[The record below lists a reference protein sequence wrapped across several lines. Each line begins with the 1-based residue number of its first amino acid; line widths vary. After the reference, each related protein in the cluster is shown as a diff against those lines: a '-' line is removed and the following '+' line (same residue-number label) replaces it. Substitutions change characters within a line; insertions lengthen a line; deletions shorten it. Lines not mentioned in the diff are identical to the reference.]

1 MIKIIYRLF
10 ISLTLIIALIV
21 IYLSII
27 GVKTDKFNNQITS
40 KVREINSNLD
50 LKLNQVNIKLN
61 PLSFTVDLKTLGT
74 DLSYQDNII
83 QLENLKSQISLK
95 SIFKNEFAISELV
108 ISTKSIALK
117 DLIILV
123 KEVKNYQQLYIAN
136 EIIDNGYIVAD
147 LKFEFNEVGNIK
159 DNFIIKG
166 LVNNAELTLSNK
178 KVTKL
183 NFIFQANNK
192 ELNLEDLTFLLNNK
206 SLNIPKINAK
216 KNADNFLITG
226 SVKNKDLNFEKNEIK
241 KFLDNELINKNL
253 NNLSFNS
260 ESNFKFNIDNKLKI
274 KNLDIQ
280 GSINV
285 NKLDIDNFLGDNSI
299 LPNIKKNLVF
309 ENQQIKFNYNKNKIE
324 ITGSGNIFIQNN
336 LDVINYQITNTQDN
350 YLFNLDFEIEDNP
363 LILNF
368 INFEKDVES
377 SLSLKLKGA
386 LKKDKLEFD
395 HIILTEDKNII
406 SIENLQLSKDFKI
419 EELESINL
427 NFEDKSKL
435 KNELK
440 LKKDK
445 NAYVISGASFNADHL
460 ITELLKSNKNN
471 KKFFFSK
478 DFELKINVKKV
489 YLDTN
494 NKIDNLKGKI
504 ILSKNEVVNLNL
516 ESDFS
521 DNKKITFTIRDN
533 NGEKITTLFSD
544 EAKPL
549 VDRYKFIKGFNEG
562 KLDFYSSK
570 KNNESKS
577 NLKIYDFKL
586 KELPALT
593 KILSLASLQGI
604 ADLLS
609 GEGIRFTE
617 FEMNFDN
624 KADLMT
630 INEIY
635 AIGPAISILMEGY
648 IEKDNLISLRGTL
661 VPATTINK
669 TIGSIPLIG
678 NILVGKKVGEGVFG
692 VSFKIKGPPQDLE
705 TTVNPIKTLTPRFIT
720 RTLEKIKKKLV
731 KFNFNMSFFS

>member
-1 MIKIIYRLF
+1 MIKIVYRLF

-27 GVKTDKFNNQITS
+27 GIKTDKFNNQITL

-95 SIFKNEFAISELV
+95 SIFKNEFAISELA

-117 DLIILV
+117 DLIILI
-123 KEVKNYQQLYIAN
+123 KEVKNYQQLFIAN

-166 LVNNAELTLSNK
+166 LINNAELTLSNK

-192 ELNLEDLTFLLNNK
+192 ELNLEGLTFLLNNK
-206 SLNIPKINAK
+206 SLNIPKLNAK
-216 KNADNFLITG
+216 KYDDNFLVTG
-226 SVKNKDLNFEKNEIK
+226 IVKNKDLNFEKNDIK
-241 KFLDNELINKNL
+241 KFLDNKLINKNL

-280 GSINV
+280 ASVNV
-285 NKLDIDNFLGDNSI
+285 NKLDIDNFIGDNSI

-309 ENQQIKFNYNKNKIE
+309 ENQQIKINYNKSKIE

-336 LDVINYQITNTQDN
+336 LDVINYQITNIQDN

-368 INFEKDVES
+368 INFEKDVKS

-386 LKKDKLEFD
+386 LKKDKLKFD

-419 EELESINL
+419 DELETINL

-445 NAYVISGASFNADHL
+445 NVYVISGASFNADHL
-460 ITELLKSNKNN
+460 ITELLKSNEDN
-471 KKFFFSK
+471 KKNFFSK
-478 DFELKINVKKV
+478 NFELKINVKKV
-489 YLDTN
+489 YLDAN
-494 NKIDNLKGKI
+494 NKIDNLNGKI
-504 ILSKNEVVNLNL
+504 ILSNNEVVNLDL
-516 ESDFS
+516 ESNFS
-521 DNKKITFTIRDN
+521 NNKKITFTIRDN

-549 VDRYKFIKGFNEG
+549 VDRYKFIKGFTEG
-562 KLDFYSSK
+562 KLDFYSTK
-570 KNNESKS
+570 KNNQSKS

-609 GEGIRFTE
+609 GEGIRFSE

-624 KADLMT
+624 KGDLMI

-648 IEKDNLISLRGTL
+648 VEKDNLVSLRGTL

-720 RTLEKIKKKLV
+720 RTLEKIKK
-731 KFNFNMSFFS
+731 N

>member
-1 MIKIIYRLF
+1 MIKIVYRLF

-95 SIFKNEFAISELV
+95 SIFKNEFAISELA

-123 KEVKNYQQLYIAN
+123 KEVKNYQQLFIAN

-206 SLNIPKINAK
+206 SLNIPKLNAK
-216 KNADNFLITG
+216 KNDDNFLVTG
-226 SVKNKDLNFEKNEIK
+226 IVKNKDLNFEKNDIK
-241 KFLDNELINKNL
+241 KFLNNKLINKNL

-260 ESNFKFNIDNKLKI
+260 ESNFKFNIDNNLKI

-280 GSINV
+280 ASVNV
-285 NKLDIDNFLGDNSI
+285 NKLDIDNFIGDNSI

-309 ENQQIKFNYNKNKIE
+309 ENQQIKINYNKSKIE

-336 LDVINYQITNTQDN
+336 LDVINYQITNIQDN

-386 LKKDKLEFD
+386 LKKDKLKFD

-419 EELESINL
+419 DELETINL

-445 NAYVISGASFNADHL
+445 NVYVISGASFNADHL
-460 ITELLKSNKNN
+460 ITELLKSNEDN
-471 KKFFFSK
+471 KRKFFSK
-478 DFELKINVKKV
+478 NFELKINVEKV
-489 YLDTN
+489 YLDAN

-504 ILSKNEVVNLNL
+504 ILSNNEVVNLNL

-521 DNKKITFTIRDN
+521 NNKKITFTIRDN

-549 VDRYKFIKGFNEG
+549 VDRYKFIKGFTEG

-609 GEGIRFTE
+609 GEGIRFSE

-648 IEKDNLISLRGTL
+648 VEKDSLVSLRGTL

-678 NILVGKKVGEGVFG
+678 NILVGQKVGEGVFG
-692 VSFKIKGPPQDLE
+692 VSFKIKGPPKDLE

-720 RTLEKIKKKLV
+720 RTLEKIKK
-731 KFNFNMSFFS
+731 N

>member
-1 MIKIIYRLF
+1 MIKIVYRLF

-40 KVREINSNLD
+40 KVKEINSNLD

-95 SIFKNEFAISELV
+95 SIFKNEFAISELA

-123 KEVKNYQQLYIAN
+123 KEVKNYQQLFIAN

-192 ELNLEDLTFLLNNK
+192 ELNFEDLTFLLNNK
-206 SLNIPKINAK
+206 SLNIPKLNAK
-216 KNADNFLITG
+216 KNDNNFLVKG
-226 SVKNKDLNFEKNEIK
+226 SEKNEIK
-241 KFLDNELINKNL
+241 KLLDNELINKNL

-280 GSINV
+280 SSVNV
-285 NKLDIDNFLGDNSI
+285 NKLDIDNFFDDNSI

-309 ENQQIKFNYNKNKIE
+309 ENQQIKFNYNKSKIE

-336 LDVINYQITNTQDN
+336 LDVIKYQITNIEDN
-350 YLFNLDFEIEDNP
+350 YLFDLDFEIENNP

-386 LKKDKLEFD
+386 LKKDKFEFD

-419 EELESINL
+419 EELETINL
-427 NFEDKSKL
+427 NFEDRSKL

-445 NAYVISGASFNADHL
+445 NIYVISGASFNADHL
-460 ITELLKSNKNN
+460 ITELLKSNEDN
-471 KKFFFSK
+471 KKKIFSK
-478 DFELKINVKKV
+478 NFELKINVKKV

-494 NKIDNLKGKI
+494 NIIDNLKGKI
-504 ILSKNEVVNLNL
+504 ILSNNEVVNLNL
-516 ESDFS
+516 ESNFS
-521 DNKKITFTIRDN
+521 NNKKITFTIRDN

-549 VDRYKFIKGFNEG
+549 VDRYKFIKGFTEG
-562 KLDFYSSK
+562 KLDFYSSR

-609 GEGIRFTE
+609 GEGIRFSE

-630 INEIY
+630 INELY

-669 TIGSIPLIG
+669 AI
-678 NILVGKKVGEGVFG
+678 
-692 VSFKIKGPPQDLE
+692 
-705 TTVNPIKTLTPRFIT
+705 R
-720 RTLEKIKKKLV
+720 
-731 KFNFNMSFFS
+731 

>member
-1 MIKIIYRLF
+1 MIKIVYRLF

-95 SIFKNEFAISELV
+95 SIFKNEFAISELA

-123 KEVKNYQQLYIAN
+123 KEVKNYQQLFIAN

-206 SLNIPKINAK
+206 SLNIPKLNAK
-216 KNADNFLITG
+216 KNDDNFLVTG
-226 SVKNKDLNFEKNEIK
+226 IVKNKDLNFEKNDIK
-241 KFLDNELINKNL
+241 KFLDNKLINKNL

-280 GSINV
+280 ASVNV
-285 NKLDIDNFLGDNSI
+285 NKLDIDNFIGDNSI

-309 ENQQIKFNYNKNKIE
+309 ENQQIKINYNKSKIE

-336 LDVINYQITNTQDN
+336 LDVINYQITNIQDN

-419 EELESINL
+419 EELETINL
-427 NFEDKSKL
+427 NFEDRSKL

-460 ITELLKSNKNN
+460 ITELLKSNEDNK
-471 KKFFFSK
+471 KKFFSK
-478 DFELKINVKKV
+478 NFELKINVEKV
-489 YLDTN
+489 YLDAN

-504 ILSKNEVVNLNL
+504 ILSNNEVVNLNL

-521 DNKKITFTIRDN
+521 NNKKITFTIRDN

-549 VDRYKFIKGFNEG
+549 VDRYKFIKGFTEG

-609 GEGIRFTE
+609 GEGIRFSE

-648 IEKDNLISLRGTL
+648 VEKDNLVSLRGTL

-678 NILVGKKVGEGVFG
+678 NILVGQKVGEGVFG
-692 VSFKIKGPPQDLE
+692 VSFKIKGPPKDLE

-720 RTLEKIKKKLV
+720 RTLEKIKK
-731 KFNFNMSFFS
+731 N

>member
-21 IYLSII
+21 VYLSII
-27 GVKTDKFNNQITS
+27 GIKTDKFNNHIIS

-61 PLSFTVDLKTLGT
+61 PLSFTADLKTLGT

-95 SIFKNEFAISELV
+95 SIFKNEFAISELA
-108 ISTKSIALK
+108 ISTKSTSLK

-123 KEVKNYQQLYIAN
+123 KKVKNYQQLFIAN
-136 EIIDNGYIVAD
+136 EIVDNGYIIAD

-166 LVNNAELTLSNK
+166 LINNAELTLSNK

-192 ELNLEDLTFLLNNK
+192 ELNLRNLTFLLNNK
-206 SLNIPKINAK
+206 SFYIPKLNAE
-216 KNADNFLITG
+216 KNDDNFLVTG
-226 SVKNKDLNFEKNEIK
+226 SVKNEDLNFEKNEIK
-241 KFLDNELINKNL
+241 KLLDNELINKNL

-280 GSINV
+280 SSVNV

-309 ENQQIKFNYNKNKIE
+309 ENQQIKFNYNKSKIE
-324 ITGSGNIFIQNN
+324 ITGSGNIFVQNN
-336 LDVINYQITNTQDN
+336 LDVINYQITNIQDN
-350 YLFNLDFEIEDNP
+350 YLFNLDLEIEDNP
-363 LILNF
+363 VILNF

-377 SLSLKLKGA
+377 SLNLKLKGA
-386 LKKDKLEFD
+386 LKKDKLGFD
-395 HIILTEDKNII
+395 HIILIEDKNII
-406 SIENLQLSKDFKI
+406 SIENMQLSKDFKI
-419 EELESINL
+419 EELETINL

-435 KNELK
+435 KNELR

-445 NAYVISGASFNADHL
+445 NTYVISGTSFNADHL
-460 ITELLKSNKNN
+460 ITKLLKSNEDNK
-471 KKFFFSK
+471 KKFFSK
-478 DFELKINVKKV
+478 NFELKINVKKV
-489 YLDTN
+489 YLDVN
-494 NKIDNLKGKI
+494 NKIDNLKGKV
-504 ILSKNEVVNLNL
+504 ILSNNEVVNLNL
-516 ESDFS
+516 ESEFS

-533 NGEKITTLFSD
+533 NGEKITTLFTD

-549 VDRYKFIKGFNEG
+549 VDRYKFIKGFTEG

-570 KNNESKS
+570 ENNLSKS

-586 KELPALT
+586 QELPALT

-604 ADLLS
+604 VDLLS
-609 GEGIRFTE
+609 GEGIRFSE
-617 FEMNFDN
+617 FEMDFDN

-630 INEIY
+630 INELY

-669 TIGSIPLIG
+669 AIGSIPLIG

-692 VSFKIKGPPQDLE
+692 VSFKIKGPPKDLE

-720 RTLEKIKKKLV
+720 RTLEKIKK
-731 KFNFNMSFFS
+731 N

>member
-1 MIKIIYRLF
+1 MIKIVYRLF

-95 SIFKNEFAISELV
+95 SIFKNEFAILELA

-123 KEVKNYQQLYIAN
+123 KEVKNYQQLFIAN

-147 LKFEFNEVGNIK
+147 LKFEFNEVGYIK

-206 SLNIPKINAK
+206 SLNIPKLNAK
-216 KNADNFLITG
+216 KNDDNFLVTG
-226 SVKNKDLNFEKNEIK
+226 IVKNKDLNFEKNDIK
-241 KFLDNELINKNL
+241 KFLDNKLINKNL

-260 ESNFKFNIDNKLKI
+260 EANFKFNIDNKLKI

-280 GSINV
+280 GSVNV
-285 NKLDIDNFLGDNSI
+285 NKLDIDNFIGDNSI

-309 ENQQIKFNYNKNKIE
+309 ENQQIKINYNKSKIE

-336 LDVINYQITNTQDN
+336 LDVINYQITNIQDN

-386 LKKDKLEFD
+386 LKKDKLKFD

-419 EELESINL
+419 DELETINL

-445 NAYVISGASFNADHL
+445 NVYVISGASFNADHL
-460 ITELLKSNKNN
+460 ITELLKSNEDN
-471 KKFFFSK
+471 KRKFFSK
-478 DFELKINVKKV
+478 NFELKINLEKV
-489 YLDTN
+489 YLDAN
-494 NKIDNLKGKI
+494 YKIDNLKGKI
-504 ILSKNEVVNLNL
+504 ILSNNEVVNLNL

-521 DNKKITFTIRDN
+521 INKKITFTIRDN
-533 NGEKITTLFSD
+533 NSEKITTLFSD

-549 VDRYKFIKGFNEG
+549 VDRYKFIKGFTEG

-609 GEGIRFTE
+609 GEGIRFSE

-648 IEKDNLISLRGTL
+648 VEKDSLVSLRGTL

-678 NILVGKKVGEGVFG
+678 NILVGQKVGEGVFG
-692 VSFKIKGPPQDLE
+692 VSFKIKGPPKDLE

-720 RTLEKIKKKLV
+720 RTLEKIKK
-731 KFNFNMSFFS
+731 N

>member
-10 ISLTLIIALIV
+10 ISLTLTIALIV

-40 KVREINSNLD
+40 KIREINSNLD
-50 LKLNQVNIKLN
+50 LKLNKVNIKLN

-74 DLSYQDNII
+74 DLFYQDKII
-83 QLENLKSQISLK
+83 QLENLKTQISLK

-108 ISTKSIALK
+108 ISTKSISLK

-192 ELNLEDLTFLLNNK
+192 ELNLEDLTFLFNNK
-206 SLNIPKINAK
+206 SLNMPKLNAK

-226 SVKNKDLNFEKNEIK
+226 SLKNKDLNFEKNEIK
-241 KFLDNELINKNL
+241 KFLDNKLINKNL

-260 ESNFKFNIDNKLKI
+260 ESNFKFNIDNNLKI

-280 GSINV
+280 ASVNV
-285 NKLDIDNFLGDNSI
+285 NKLNIDNFLADNSI

-309 ENQQIKFNYNKNKIE
+309 ENQQIEFNYNKSKIE

-350 YLFNLDFEIEDNP
+350 YLFNLDFEIKDNP

-406 SIENLQLSKDFKI
+406 SVENLHLSKDFKI
-419 EELESINL
+419 EELETINL

-460 ITELLKSNKNN
+460 ITELLKSNKDN
-471 KKFFFSK
+471 KKIFFSK

-489 YLDTN
+489 YLDAN

-504 ILSKNEVVNLNL
+504 ILSKSEVVNLNL

-521 DNKKITFTIRDN
+521 NNKKITFTIRDN

-549 VDRYKFIKGFNEG
+549 VDRYKFIKGFTEG
-562 KLDFYSSK
+562 KLDFYSIK
-570 KNNESKS
+570 KNNVSKS

-635 AIGPAISILMEGY
+635 AIGQAISILMEGY

-720 RTLEKIKKKLV
+720 RTLEKIKK
-731 KFNFNMSFFS
+731 N

>member
-21 IYLSII
+21 VYLSII
-27 GVKTDKFNNQITS
+27 GIKTDKFNNHIIS

-61 PLSFTVDLKTLGT
+61 PLSFTADLKTLGT

-95 SIFKNEFAISELV
+95 SIFKNEFAISELA
-108 ISTKSIALK
+108 ISTKSTSLK

-123 KEVKNYQQLYIAN
+123 KKVKNYQQLFIAN
-136 EIIDNGYIVAD
+136 EIVDNGYIVAD

-166 LVNNAELTLSNK
+166 LINNAELTLSNK

-192 ELNLEDLTFLLNNK
+192 ELNLQNLTFLLNNK
-206 SLNIPKINAK
+206 SFYIPKLNAE
-216 KNADNFLITG
+216 KNDDNFSVTG
-226 SVKNKDLNFEKNEIK
+226 SVKNEDLNFEKNEIK
-241 KFLDNELINKNL
+241 KLLDNELINKNL

-280 GSINV
+280 SSVNV

-309 ENQQIKFNYNKNKIE
+309 ENQQIKFNYNKSKIE
-324 ITGSGNIFIQNN
+324 ITGSGNIFVQNN
-336 LDVINYQITNTQDN
+336 LDVINYQITNIQDN
-350 YLFNLDFEIEDNP
+350 YLFNLDFEIGDNP
-363 LILNF
+363 VILNF

-377 SLSLKLKGA
+377 SLNLKLKGA
-386 LKKDKLEFD
+386 LKKDKLGFD
-395 HIILTEDKNII
+395 HIILIEDKNII

-419 EELESINL
+419 EELETINL

-445 NAYVISGASFNADHL
+445 NTYVISGTSFNADHL
-460 ITELLKSNKNN
+460 ITKLLKSNEDNK
-471 KKFFFSK
+471 KKFFSK
-478 DFELKINVKKV
+478 NFELKINVKKV
-489 YLDTN
+489 YLDVN
-494 NKIDNLKGKI
+494 NKIDNLKGKV
-504 ILSKNEVVNLNL
+504 ILSNNEVVNLNL

-533 NGEKITTLFSD
+533 NGEKITTLFTD

-549 VDRYKFIKGFNEG
+549 VDRYKFIKGFTEG

-570 KNNESKS
+570 KNNLSKS

-586 KELPALT
+586 KELPVLT

-609 GEGIRFTE
+609 GEGIRFSE
-617 FEMNFDN
+617 FEMDYDN

-630 INEIY
+630 INELY

-648 IEKDNLISLRGTL
+648 IEKDNLISLRGTI

-669 TIGSIPLIG
+669 AIGSIPLIG

-705 TTVNPIKTLTPRFIT
+705 TTVNPIKTLTPRFII
-720 RTLEKIKKKLV
+720 RTLEKIKK
-731 KFNFNMSFFS
+731 N

>member
-10 ISLTLIIALIV
+10 ISLTLTIALIV

-27 GVKTDKFNNQITS
+27 GIKTDKFNHQITS

-61 PLSFTVDLKTLGT
+61 PLSFTVNLKTLGT
-74 DLSYQDNII
+74 DLFYQDNII

-95 SIFKNEFAISELV
+95 SIFKNEFAISELA
-108 ISTKSIALK
+108 ISTKSISLK

-123 KEVKNYQQLYIAN
+123 KEVKNYQQLFIAN
-136 EIIDNGYIVAD
+136 EIIDKGYIVAD

-166 LVNNAELTLSNK
+166 LINNAELTLSNK

-206 SLNIPKINAK
+206 NLNIPKLNVK
-216 KNADNFLITG
+216 KNDDDFLVTG

-241 KFLDNELINKNL
+241 TFLNNELINKNL

-280 GSINV
+280 ASVNV
-285 NKLDIDNFLGDNSI
+285 NKLDIDNFLGNNSI

-309 ENQQIKFNYNKNKIE
+309 ENQQIKINYNKSKIE
-324 ITGSGNIFIQNN
+324 ITGSGNILIQNN
-336 LDVINYQITNTQDN
+336 LDVISYQITNIQDN
-350 YLFNLDFEIEDNP
+350 YLFNLDFEIEENP

-377 SLSLKLKGA
+377 SLSLKFKGA
-386 LKKDKLEFD
+386 LKKDRLEFD

-406 SIENLQLSKDFKI
+406 SIENLQFSKDFKI
-419 EELESINL
+419 EKLETINL
-427 NFEDKSKL
+427 NFEDKSKF

-445 NAYVISGASFNADHL
+445 NVYVISGASFNADHL
-460 ITELLKSNKNN
+460 ITELLKSNEDNK
-471 KKFFFSK
+471 KKFFSK
-478 DFELKINVKKV
+478 NFELKINVKKV
-489 YLDTN
+489 YLDAN

-504 ILSKNEVVNLNL
+504 ILRNNEVVNLNL

-521 DNKKITFTIRDN
+521 SNKKITFTIRDN

-549 VDRYKFIKGFNEG
+549 VDRYKFIKGFTEG
-562 KLDFYSSK
+562 RLDFYSSK

-648 IEKDNLISLRGTL
+648 VEKDNLVSLRGTL

-692 VSFKIKGPPQDLE
+692 VSFKIKGPPKNLE

-720 RTLEKIKKKLV
+720 RTLEKIKK
-731 KFNFNMSFFS
+731 N

>member
-1 MIKIIYRLF
+1 MIKIVYRLF

-95 SIFKNEFAISELV
+95 SIFKNEFAISELA

-123 KEVKNYQQLYIAN
+123 KEVKNYQQLFIAN

-206 SLNIPKINAK
+206 SLNIPKLNAK
-216 KNADNFLITG
+216 KNDDNFLVTG
-226 SVKNKDLNFEKNEIK
+226 IVKNKDLNFEKNDIK
-241 KFLDNELINKNL
+241 KFLDNKLINKNL

-260 ESNFKFNIDNKLKI
+260 ESNFKFNIDNNLKI

-280 GSINV
+280 ASVNV

-309 ENQQIKFNYNKNKIE
+309 ENQQIKINYNKSKIE
-324 ITGSGNIFIQNN
+324 ITGSGNILIQNN
-336 LDVINYQITNTQDN
+336 LDVISYQITNIQDN
-350 YLFNLDFEIEDNP
+350 YLFNLDFEIEENP

-419 EELESINL
+419 EELETINL

-460 ITELLKSNKNN
+460 ITELLKSNEDNK
-471 KKFFFSK
+471 KKFFSK
-478 DFELKINVKKV
+478 NFELKINVKKV
-489 YLDTN
+489 YLDAN

-504 ILSKNEVVNLNL
+504 ILSNNEVVNLNL

-521 DNKKITFTIRDN
+521 NNKKITFTIRDN

-549 VDRYKFIKGFNEG
+549 VDRYKFIKGFTEG

-609 GEGIRFTE
+609 GEGIRFSE

-648 IEKDNLISLRGTL
+648 VEKDNLVSLRGTL

-720 RTLEKIKKKLV
+720 RTLEKIKK
-731 KFNFNMSFFS
+731 N

>member
-1 MIKIIYRLF
+1 MIKIFYRLF

-27 GVKTDKFNNQITS
+27 GIKTDKFNNQITS

-95 SIFKNEFAISELV
+95 SIFKNEFAISELA

-123 KEVKNYQQLYIAN
+123 KEVKNYQQLFIAN

-206 SLNIPKINAK
+206 SLNIPKLNAK
-216 KNADNFLITG
+216 KNDNNFLVTG
-226 SVKNKDLNFEKNEIK
+226 SIKNKDLNFEKNEIK
-241 KFLDNELINKNL
+241 EFLDNELINKNL

-260 ESNFKFNIDNKLKI
+260 ESNFKFIIDNKLKI

-280 GSINV
+280 ASVNV

-309 ENQQIKFNYNKNKIE
+309 ENQEIKINYNKSKIE

-336 LDVINYQITNTQDN
+336 LDVIKYQITNIEDN
-350 YLFNLDFEIEDNP
+350 YLFDLDFEIEDNP

-386 LKKDKLEFD
+386 LKKDKFEFD

-406 SIENLQLSKDFKI
+406 SIEDLQLSKDFKI
-419 EELESINL
+419 EELETINL
-427 NFEDKSKL
+427 NFEDRSKL

-440 LKKDK
+440 LKKD
-445 NAYVISGASFNADHL
+445 NNTYVISGASFNADHL
-460 ITELLKSNKNN
+460 ITELLKSNEDNK
-471 KKFFFSK
+471 KKFFSK
-478 DFELKINVKKV
+478 NFELKINVKKV
-489 YLDTN
+489 YLDAN

-504 ILSKNEVVNLNL
+504 ILSNNEVVNLNL
-516 ESDFS
+516 ESNFS
-521 DNKKITFTIRDN
+521 NNKKITFTIRDN
-533 NGEKITTLFSD
+533 NSEKITTLFSD

-549 VDRYKFIKGFNEG
+549 VDRYKFIKGFTEG
-562 KLDFYSSK
+562 KLDFYSTK
-570 KNNESKS
+570 KNNQSKS

-609 GEGIRFTE
+609 GEGIRFSE

-635 AIGPAISILMEGY
+635 AIGPAISILMDGY
-648 IEKDNLISLRGTL
+648 VEKDNLVSLRGTL

-678 NILVGKKVGEGVFG
+678 NILVGQKVGEGVFG
-692 VSFKIKGPPQDLE
+692 VSFKIKGPPKDLE

-720 RTLEKIKKKLV
+720 RTLEKIKK
-731 KFNFNMSFFS
+731 N

>member
-1 MIKIIYRLF
+1 MIKIVYRLF
-10 ISLTLIIALIV
+10 ISLTLNIALIV

-40 KVREINSNLD
+40 KARENNSNLD
-50 LKLNQVNIKLN
+50 LKLNQVNIKFN

-95 SIFKNEFAISELV
+95 SIFKNEFAISELG

-123 KEVKNYQQLYIAN
+123 KEVKNYQQLFIAN

-183 NFIFQANNK
+183 NFIFQAKNK
-192 ELNLEDLTFLLNNK
+192 KLNLEDLTFLLNNK
-206 SLNIPKINAK
+206 SLNIPKLNAK
-216 KNADNFLITG
+216 KNDDNFLVTG
-226 SVKNKDLNFEKNEIK
+226 IVKNKDLNFEKNNIK
-241 KFLDNELINKNL
+241 KFLDNKLI
-253 NNLSFNS
+253 
-260 ESNFKFNIDNKLKI
+260 I

-280 GSINV
+280 ASVND
-285 NKLDIDNFLGDNSI
+285 NKLDIDNFIGDNSI

-309 ENQQIKFNYNKNKIE
+309 ENQQIKINYNKSKIE

-377 SLSLKLKGA
+377 SLSLKLKGV
-386 LKKDKLEFD
+386 LKKNKLEFD

-419 EELESINL
+419 EELETINL
-427 NFEDKSKL
+427 NFEDKLKL

-445 NAYVISGASFNADHL
+445 NLYVISGASFNADHL
-460 ITELLKSNKNN
+460 IT
-471 KKFFFSK
+471 
-478 DFELKINVKKV
+478 
-489 YLDTN
+489 
-494 NKIDNLKGKI
+494 
-504 ILSKNEVVNLNL
+504 
-516 ESDFS
+516 
-521 DNKKITFTIRDN
+521 
-533 NGEKITTLFSD
+533 
-544 EAKPL
+544 
-549 VDRYKFIKGFNEG
+549 
-562 KLDFYSSK
+562 
-570 KNNESKS
+570 
-577 NLKIYDFKL
+577 
-586 KELPALT
+586 
-593 KILSLASLQGI
+593 
-604 ADLLS
+604 
-609 GEGIRFTE
+609 
-617 FEMNFDN
+617 
-624 KADLMT
+624 
-630 INEIY
+630 
-635 AIGPAISILMEGY
+635 
-648 IEKDNLISLRGTL
+648 
-661 VPATTINK
+661 
-669 TIGSIPLIG
+669 
-678 NILVGKKVGEGVFG
+678 
-692 VSFKIKGPPQDLE
+692 
-705 TTVNPIKTLTPRFIT
+705 
-720 RTLEKIKKKLV
+720 
-731 KFNFNMSFFS
+731 

>member
-1 MIKIIYRLF
+1 MIKIVYRLF

-27 GVKTDKFNNQITS
+27 GIKTDKFNNQITL
-40 KVREINSNLD
+40 KVSEINSNLD

-95 SIFKNEFAISELV
+95 SIFKNEFAISELA

-123 KEVKNYQQLYIAN
+123 KDVKNYQQLFIAN

-206 SLNIPKINAK
+206 SLNIPKLNAK

-226 SVKNKDLNFEKNEIK
+226 SVKNKDFNFEKNEIT
-241 KFLDNELINKNL
+241 KFLDNKLINKNL

-260 ESNFKFNIDNKLKI
+260 ESNFKFNIDNNLKI

-280 GSINV
+280 ASVNV

-309 ENQQIKFNYNKNKIE
+309 ENQEIKINYNKSKIE

-336 LDVINYQITNTQDN
+336 LDVIKYQITNIEDN
-350 YLFNLDFEIEDNP
+350 YLFDLDFEIEDNP

-386 LKKDKLEFD
+386 LKKDKFEFD

-419 EELESINL
+419 EELETINL
-427 NFEDKSKL
+427 NFEDRSKH

-445 NAYVISGASFNADHL
+445 NTYVILGASFNADHL
-460 ITELLKSNKNN
+460 ITELLKSNEDN
-471 KKFFFSK
+471 KKNFFSK

-489 YLDTN
+489 YLDVN

-504 ILSKNEVVNLNL
+504 ILSNNEVVNLNL
-516 ESDFS
+516 ESNFS
-521 DNKKITFTIRDN
+521 NNKKITFTIRDN

-549 VDRYKFIKGFNEG
+549 VDRYKFIKGFTEG
-562 KLDFYSSK
+562 KLDFYSTK
-570 KNNESKS
+570 KNNQSKS

-609 GEGIRFTE
+609 GEGIRFSE

-635 AIGPAISILMEGY
+635 AIGPAISILMDGY
-648 IEKDNLISLRGTL
+648 VEKDNLVSLRGTL

-720 RTLEKIKKKLV
+720 RTLEKFKK
-731 KFNFNMSFFS
+731 N

>member
-1 MIKIIYRLF
+1 MIKIVYRLF

-108 ISTKSIALK
+108 ISTKSISLK

-192 ELNLEDLTFLLNNK
+192 ELNLEDLIFLLNNK
-206 SLNIPKINAK
+206 SLNIPKLNAK

-226 SVKNKDLNFEKNEIK
+226 SVKNKDFNFEKNEIT
-241 KFLDNELINKNL
+241 KFLDNKLINKNL

-280 GSINV
+280 GSVNV

-309 ENQQIKFNYNKNKIE
+309 ENQQIKFNYNKSKIE
-324 ITGSGNIFIQNN
+324 ITGSGNIFFQNN

-406 SIENLQLSKDFKI
+406 SVENLQLSKDFKI
-419 EELESINL
+419 EELETINL

-445 NAYVISGASFNADHL
+445 NAYVISGASFNADHF
-460 ITELLKSNKNN
+460 ITELLKSNENN
-471 KKFFFSK
+471 KKKFFSK
-478 DFELKINVKKV
+478 NFELKINVKKV
-489 YLDTN
+489 YLDAN

-504 ILSKNEVVNLNL
+504 ILSNNEVVNLNL

-521 DNKKITFTIRDN
+521 NNKKIVFTIRDN

-549 VDRYKFIKGFNEG
+549 VDRYKFIKGFTEG

-604 ADLLS
+604 TDLLS

-635 AIGPAISILMEGY
+635 AIGPAISILMDGY
-648 IEKDNLISLRGTL
+648 VEKDNLVSLRGTL

-678 NILVGKKVGEGVFG
+678 NILVGQKVGEGVFG
-692 VSFKIKGPPQDLE
+692 VSFKIKGPPKDLE

-720 RTLEKIKKKLV
+720 RTLEKIKK
-731 KFNFNMSFFS
+731 N

>member
-10 ISLTLIIALIV
+10 ISLTLAIALIV

-40 KVREINSNLD
+40 KVREISSNLD

-74 DLSYQDNII
+74 DLFYQDNII

-108 ISTKSIALK
+108 ISTKSISLK

-136 EIIDNGYIVAD
+136 EIIDNGNIVAD

-166 LVNNAELTLSNK
+166 LVNDAKLTLSNK

-206 SLNIPKINAK
+206 SLNIPKLNAK

-253 NNLSFNS
+253 NNLLFNS
-260 ESNFKFNIDNKLKI
+260 ESNFKFNIDNNLNI

-280 GSINV
+280 ASVNV

-309 ENQQIKFNYNKNKIE
+309 EKQQIKINYNKSKID
-324 ITGSGNIFIQNN
+324 ITGSGNILIQNN
-336 LDVINYQITNTQDN
+336 LDVINYQITNIQDN
-350 YLFNLDFEIEDNP
+350 YLFNLDFKIEDNP

-368 INFEKDVES
+368 INFEKDAES
-377 SLSLKLKGA
+377 SLNLKLKGA
-386 LKKDKLEFD
+386 LKKNKLEFD

-406 SIENLQLSKDFKI
+406 SIEKLQLSKDFKI
-419 EELESINL
+419 EELETINL

-445 NAYVISGASFNADHL
+445 NAYVISGVSFNADHL
-460 ITELLKSNKNN
+460 ITELLKSNEDNK
-471 KKFFFSK
+471 KKFFSK
-478 DFELKINVKKV
+478 NFELKINVKKV
-489 YLDTN
+489 YLDAN
-494 NKIDNLKGKI
+494 SKIDNLKGKI
-504 ILSKNEVVNLNL
+504 ILSNNEVVNLNL

-521 DNKKITFTIRDN
+521 NNKKITFKISDN

-549 VDRYKFIKGFNEG
+549 VDRYKFIKGFTEG
-562 KLDFYSSK
+562 KLDFYSTK

-609 GEGIRFTE
+609 GEGIRFSE

-669 TIGSIPLIG
+669 TIASIPLIG

-720 RTLEKIKKKLV
+720 RTLEKIKK
-731 KFNFNMSFFS
+731 N